1 MGVADRLAEARSR
14 YDDALA
20 LGQSAVAHSVIDQ
33 ALNRGA
39 SRAEIYLQVLSP
51 AQARIGERWRKG
63 AIGIAEEH
71 LATTIT
77 MGIMDFLRRGVS
89 LQPDLGFRAVVT
101 PVEGDR
107 HTIGAR
113 FVADF
118 LEMDGWE
125 IDFLGNDT
133 PARDL
138 GEFVRQRGVDLVALS
153 STLPEFLP
161 HVRAAA
167 DAIRGPGEPTPKI
180 LLGGRALSGNGVDPT
195 ALGCDAIAGNALEAV
210 REARRLVGVAD
221 KRLTLE
227 EHLTLLGRRI
237 KAIRTRLGMTQQEL
251 GKASGLDRTY
261 ISAVEHGRQNLTVG
275 ALLKISQALEMPM
288 DDCWLFHRDARSE
301 RQYIMP
307 YGNGCG

>member
-1 MGVADRLAEARSR
+1 MGVADRLAEARRR

-20 LGQSAVAHSVIDQ
+20 LGHSAVAHSVIDQ
-33 ALNRGA
+33 ALSQGV
-39 SRAEIYLQVLSP
+39 SRAEIYLQVLAP
-51 AQARIGERWRKG
+51 AQARIGERWHRG

-77 MGIMDFLRRGVS
+77 MGIMDFLRRGMRP
-89 LQPDLGFRAVVT
+89 QPDLGFRAVVT

-138 GEFVRQRGVDLVALS
+138 GEFVRQRGADVVALS

-167 DAIRGPGEPTPKI
+167 DAIRAPDEPTPKI

-195 ALGCDAIAGNALEAV
+195 ALGCDAIAANAMEAV

-221 KRLTLE
+221 GRLTLE

-251 GKASGLDRTY
+251 GRASGLDRTY

-288 DDCWLFHRDARSE
+288 DDCWHFHRDARSE
-301 RQYIMP
+301 RQ
-307 YGNGCG
+307 

>member
-20 LGQSAVAHSVIDQ
+20 LGHSAVAHSVIDQ
-33 ALNRGA
+33 ALSRGV
-39 SRAEIYLQVLSP
+39 SRAEIYLQVLAP
-51 AQARIGERWRKG
+51 AQARIGERWHRG

-77 MGIMDFLRRGVS
+77 MGIMDFLRRGMRP
-89 LQPDLGFRAVVT
+89 QPALGFRAVVT

-118 LEMDGWE
+118 LEMDGWD
-125 IDFLGNDT
+125 IDFLGTDT

-138 GEFVRQRGVDLVALS
+138 GKFVRQRGVDLVALS
-153 STLPEFLP
+153 STLPESLLN
-161 HVRAAA
+161 VRAAA
-167 DAIRGPGEPTPKI
+167 DAIRAPDEPTPKI
-180 LLGGRALSGNGVDPT
+180 LLGGRALSGVGVDPT
-195 ALGCDAIAGNALEAV
+195 ALGCDAIAGNAMEAV

-221 KRLTLE
+221 GRLTLE

-251 GKASGLDRTY
+251 GRASGLDRTY

-288 DDCWLFHRDARSE
+288 DDCRHFHLDARLE
-301 RQYIMP
+301 RQ
-307 YGNGCG
+307 